1 MINKFPEKYSG
12 KWFIVYVVSL
22 FISGI
27 IVLSAL
33 TLAGILI
40 GKEVFEYNMLIL
52 FFFIAIANFII
63 CLIGFFNGKYIFLL
77 SALSVLI
84 GSFTSALLITEDYNG
99 WEYFSGMMSLAL
111 YMGFGLI
118 VGSILEVIIFIK
130 NKKKSTEN
138 NNKKTSKKKYILL
151 IIYIILLVIPLVTSL
166 TNLDPKANKNT
177 YNEKEEL
184 IDNFTY
190 LIYSEGNNEYLIEI
204 LIDENKFYTY
214 TEYYLDIDNDGEIYK
229 RVNNNIKEKLSEDD
243 YYELINFIIN
253 EAEFMEMPK
262 DISTN
267 KNILDAP
274 MAFIELEFDEI
285 LHKKGGYYPF
295 DNKDFKMIKDY
306 LDNLYV
312 VN

>member
-1 MINKFPEKYSG
+1 MI
-12 KWFIVYVVSL
+12 
-22 FISGI
+22 
-27 IVLSAL
+27 
-33 TLAGILI
+33 
-40 GKEVFEYNMLIL
+40 
-52 FFFIAIANFII
+52 
-63 CLIGFFNGKYIFLL
+63 
-77 SALSVLI
+77 
-84 GSFTSALLITEDYNG
+84 
-99 WEYFSGMMSLAL
+99 
-111 YMGFGLI
+111 
-118 VGSILEVIIFIK
+118 
-130 NKKKSTEN
+130 
-138 NNKKTSKKKYILL
+138 
-151 IIYIILLVIPLVTSL
+151 
-166 TNLDPKANKNT
+166 NLDPKANKNT

-184 IDNFTY
+184 TDNFTH

-229 RVNNNIKEKLSEDD
+229 TVNDNIKEKLSEDD